1 MYPFVIECLLKV
13 ETFMRIVWSHL
24 IRPSG
29 AWIDRY
35 DYQTKEKKAYKLC
48 EKRVRHCIQFVYH
61 NINHVICWNSK
72 LYKSRIQDTTVLYQ
86 GQDCFCNCN
95 LEKNAVYA
103 KYAEND
109 ISRLSR
115 FSKKKYLALLLLS
128 INHYRDQTCFLCI
141 NIFCIRG

>member
-1 MYPFVIECLLKV
+1 
-13 ETFMRIVWSHL
+13 MRIVWSHL

-35 DYQTKEKKAYKLC
+35 DYQTKEKKANKLC

-95 LEKNAVYA
+95 LEKMLCALNTQKTTSA
-103 KYAEND
+103 D
-109 ISRLSR
+109 CRDFR
-115 FSKKKYLALLLLS
+115 KKKVFGVVAVVDKPL
-128 INHYRDQTCFLCI
+128 
-141 NIFCIRG
+141 